1 MPQEKVEVAMHCVW
15 LVDVLGDP
23 VYTACKVC
31 SSKIDPMTGKCKRS
45 DSGCQAEAADAA
57 RILATVHLADWTGQ
71 LSNVLVGG
79 QELALLSR
87 VNDEQALVQL
97 LQAKGTSAIGFRGPF
112 DARLG
117 TSQRLGQP
125 RASGQQASQASA
137 VGAVVQATQFQVL
150 AARQCFG
157 EAYDDDKRPMVKKV
171 TRLMSEKKD
180 GAVLPVRC
188 PLTDLSCSDMGTFFL
203 KGSVFANYVSVLA
216 FAKDEPAIEELTINE
231 ERHLVTKHQ
240 KVFSHEMFDAEKPF
254 AIEAFCHFTN
264 CHLFNM
270 GDGATRFLLGRV
282 LKNEATEE
290 VTLHVEWMCKVT
302 DAQISHIIK
311 EREQVWSLLEAGPT
325 MQSNKRPATSLVEE
339 TPLKVKC
346 GSWD

>member
-1 MPQEKVEVAMHCVW
+1 MHCVW

-45 DSGCQAEAADAA
+45 DSGCQTEAADAA

-97 LQAKGTSAIGFRGPF
+97 LQAKGTSAICFRGPF

-216 FAKDEPAIEELTINE
+216 FAK
-231 ERHLVTKHQ
+231 
-240 KVFSHEMFDAEKPF
+240 
-254 AIEAFCHFTN
+254 
-264 CHLFNM
+264 
-270 GDGATRFLLGRV
+270 
-282 LKNEATEE
+282 
-290 VTLHVEWMCKVT
+290 
-302 DAQISHIIK
+302 
-311 EREQVWSLLEAGPT
+311 
-325 MQSNKRPATSLVEE
+325 
-339 TPLKVKC
+339 
-346 GSWD
+346 